1 MTDGAGGGAPAPRR
15 RVLVIFGGRSAEHE
29 VSVISARSVLEALDP
44 QRFDVIT
51 VGIDKAG
58 RWHRVAALP
67 AAGTAGGALPA
78 VEADSGPGVALARE
92 PGERAIV
99 ADDGTR
105 TDVDV
110 VFPILHGPFGEDG
123 TIQGMLELAGVPY
136 VGAGVLA
143 SAVGMDKAVQKTL
156 FAAAGLPVVAHEV
169 VRDREWEEDRE
180 TVEAR
185 AAALGLP
192 VFVKPAALGSSVGI
206 SKVKQLDEF
215 APAMEEALS
224 YGTKAVVE
232 RSAEGAREI
241 ECAVLGNDDPVA
253 SLPGEILPAAGA
265 EFYDYRAKYL
275 DDSTRLRIPADLPDA
290 IVGRVQ
296 AMAVAAFRAVDAAGM
311 ARVDFFY
318 RRARRRRGE
327 RDQHHSG
334 VHARIDVPPDVGG
347 IGARVRRSD
356 RASDRPGGRT
366 PRQGA
371 QTGARAVV
379 RGGRPDRSGSG

>member
-1 MTDGAGGGAPAPRR
+1 VTD
-15 RVLVIFGGRSAEHE
+15 
-29 VSVISARSVLEALDP
+29 
-44 QRFDVIT
+44 
-51 VGIDKAG
+51 
-58 RWHRVAALP
+58 
-67 AAGTAGGALPA
+67 
-78 VEADSGPGVALARE
+78 DSGPGVALARD
-92 PGERAIV
+92 PGDRAIV

-123 TIQGMLELAGVPY
+123 TIQGVLELAGVPY

-156 FAAAGLPVVAHEV
+156 FAAAGLPIVAHEV

-180 TVEAR
+180 SVEAR

-192 VFVKPAALGSSVGI
+192 LFVKPAALGSSVGI
-206 SKVKQLDEF
+206 SKVKQLDQF
-215 APAMEEALS
+215 AAAIEVALS

-253 SLPGEILPAAGA
+253 SLPGEILTGEDAD
-265 EFYDYRAKYL
+265 FYDYRAKYL
-275 DDSTRLRIPADLPDA
+275 DDTTGLRIPADVPDE

-296 AMAVAAFRAVDAAGM
+296 AMAVAAFQAVDAAGM

-318 RRARRRRGE
+318 REPNEVLVNEINTIPGFTPVSMYPKMWEASGLPYADLIERLIDLAVERHNKERKRG
-327 RDQHHSG
+327 
-334 VHARIDVPPDVGG
+334 
-347 IGARVRRSD
+347 
-356 RASDRPGGRT
+356 
-366 PRQGA
+366 
-371 QTGARAVV
+371 
-379 RGGRPDRSGSG
+379 RGL

>member
-1 MTDGAGGGAPAPRR
+1 VTDGGGGGAPAPRR

-67 AAGTAGGALPA
+67 AAGTAGGALPV

-296 AMAVAAFRAVDAAGM
+296 GMAVAAFRAVDAAGM

-318 RRARRRRGE
+318 REPDDVVVNEINTIPGFTPVSMYPQMWEASGLAYADLIERLIDLAVERHDKERKRG
-327 RDQHHSG
+327 
-334 VHARIDVPPDVGG
+334 
-347 IGARVRRSD
+347 
-356 RASDRPGGRT
+356 
-366 PRQGA
+366 
-371 QTGARAVV
+371 
-379 RGGRPDRSGSG
+379 RGL

>member
-1 MTDGAGGGAPAPRR
+1 
-15 RVLVIFGGRSAEHE
+15 VLVIFGGRSAEHE
-29 VSVISARSVLEALDP
+29 VSVISARSVLGALDP

-67 AAGTAGGALPA
+67 AAGTVGGALPA

-180 TVEAR
+180 TVETR

-275 DDSTRLRIPADLPDA
+275 DDSTRLRIPADLPDT

-318 RRARRRRGE
+318 REPDDVVVNEINTIPGFTPVSMYPQMWEASGLAYADLIERLIDLAVERHDKERKRG
-327 RDQHHSG
+327 
-334 VHARIDVPPDVGG
+334 
-347 IGARVRRSD
+347 
-356 RASDRPGGRT
+356 
-366 PRQGA
+366 
-371 QTGARAVV
+371 
-379 RGGRPDRSGSG
+379 RGL

>member
-1 MTDGAGGGAPAPRR
+1 
-15 RVLVIFGGRSAEHE
+15 
-29 VSVISARSVLEALDP
+29 
-44 QRFDVIT
+44 
-51 VGIDKAG
+51 
-58 RWHRVAALP
+58 
-67 AAGTAGGALPA
+67 
-78 VEADSGPGVALARE
+78 
-92 PGERAIV
+92 
-99 ADDGTR
+99 
-105 TDVDV
+105 
-110 VFPILHGPFGEDG
+110 
-123 TIQGMLELAGVPY
+123 MLELAGVPY

-169 VRDREWEEDRE
+169 VRDRDWEEDRE
-180 TVEAR
+180 TVESL

-275 DDSTRLRIPADLPDA
+275 DDSTRLRIPADLPDT

-318 RRARRRRGE
+318 REPDDVVVNEINTIPGFTPVSMYPQMWEASGLAYADLIERLIDLAVERHDKERKRG
-327 RDQHHSG
+327 
-334 VHARIDVPPDVGG
+334 
-347 IGARVRRSD
+347 
-356 RASDRPGGRT
+356 
-366 PRQGA
+366 
-371 QTGARAVV
+371 
-379 RGGRPDRSGSG
+379 RGL